1 MDLMLGGPLHN
12 CVCEKLPGF
21 NVSRSRLAVPLKRL
35 KRALQ
40 GLEKSVRQRMAG
52 RGACRTD
59 GMKAFKGGK
68 NMKNDGQIWTT
79 GDLTNDV
86 HGESTKKKQ
95 CGLRWFN
102 NGH

>member
-1 MDLMLGGPLHN
+1 MVIEAWENGDFTI
-12 CVCEKLPGF
+12 K
-21 NVSRSRLAVPLKRL
+21 
-35 KRALQ
+35 
-40 GLEKSVRQRMAG
+40 
-52 RGACRTD
+52 
-59 GMKAFKGGK
+59 K

-86 HGESTKKKQ
+86 HGESTKKKH